1 MDYSNGKLYKILNTI
16 TDDVYVGSTCVSLDK
31 RFAKH
36 KSQINCKNSEN
47 MKLYQKMR
55 ELGTDVFYINF
66 FKKHH
71 QKVKQNYEHLKESI

>member
-55 ELGTDVFYINF
+55 ELGNRCFLYQTSSRSTIR
-66 FKKHH
+66 K
-71 QKVKQNYEHLKESI
+71 